1 MHVRLNVGC
10 GQAPSAGWLNYDN
23 SPAVWLAKSPL
34 LARLLRSAGVIDAAS
49 FEFAAFCRANQI
61 RYANAAR
68 RIPHAPGTVDVIYS
82 SHMIE
87 HLVRDDA
94 WSFLLECHRVLRPG
108 GRLRLVVPDLHAL
121 VHEYL
126 QRGNADFFVGQ
137 MQFET
142 RLPPGALAK
151 LKWLIFGGRTH
162 HWMYDARSLGGLME
176 EAGFADV
183 EMMEPGRTRIVDPD
197 GLDLRERYIE
207 SIYLEGRRPWALT
220 QS

>member
-1 MHVRLNVGC
+1 MPVRLNVGC

-34 LARLLRSAGVIDAAS
+34 LARLLYGAGLIDVGN
-49 FEFAAFCRANQI
+49 FEFAVFCRANQV

-68 RIPHAPGTVDVIYS
+68 RIPHASGTADAVYS

-94 WSFLLECHRVLRPG
+94 WAFLLECHRVLRPD

-121 VHEYL
+121 VHQYL
-126 QRGNADFFVGQ
+126 KRGNADNFLGQ

-142 RLPPGALAK
+142 HLPAGLLAK
-151 LKWLIFGGRTH
+151 LRWLMFGGRGH
-162 HWMYDARSLGGLME
+162 HWMYDARSLGGLIE
-176 EAGFADV
+176 EAGFVDV
-183 EMMEPGRTRIVDPD
+183 EMMEPGQTRIPYPT
-197 GLDLRERYIE
+197 GLDLRERQIE
-207 SIYLEGRRPWALT
+207 SIYLEARRP
-220 QS
+220 

>member
-1 MHVRLNVGC
+1 MSTRLNLGC

-23 SPAVWLAKSPL
+23 SPTVWLAKSPL
-34 LARLLRSAGVIDAAS
+34 LAWLLCRSGLIDAGNL
-49 FEFAAFCRANQI
+49 EFAAFCQANQV

-68 RIPHAPGTVDVIYS
+68 RVPHATSTVDTIYS

-94 WSFLLECHRVLRPG
+94 WAFLVECRRVLRSG

-121 VHEYL
+121 VHQYL
-126 QRGNADFFVGQ
+126 QRGNADNFLGQ

-142 RLPPGALAK
+142 HLPAGLLAK
-151 LKWLIFGGRTH
+151 LRWLLFGGRGH

-176 EAGFADV
+176 EAGFVDV
-183 EMMEPGRTRIVDPD
+183 EMMEPGQTRIAEPA
-197 GLDLRERYIE
+197 GLDLRERQIE
-207 SIYLEGRRPWALT
+207 SIYLEARRP
-220 QS
+220 

>member
-1 MHVRLNVGC
+1 MAVRLNVGC

-23 SPAVWLAKSPL
+23 SPAVWLATSPV
-34 LARLLRSAGVIDAAS
+34 LAHLLRRAGIIDAGS
-49 FEFAAFCRANQI
+49 VEFAAFCRTNQV
-61 RYANAAR
+61 RYANVAR
-68 RIPHAPGTVDVIYS
+68 RIPHASGTADAIYS

-94 WSFLLECHRVLRPG
+94 WTFLRECHRVLKPG

-126 QRGNADFFVGQ
+126 KRGNADIFLGQ

-142 RLPPGALAK
+142 HLPAGLMAK
-151 LKWLIFGGRTH
+151 VKWLLFGGRGH

-183 EMMEPGRTRIVDPD
+183 EMMEPGQTRIAEAA
-197 GLDLRERYIE
+197 GLDLRERQIE
-207 SIYLEGRRPWALT
+207 SIYLEGRRR
-220 QS
+220 

>member
-1 MHVRLNVGC
+1 MPLRLNVGC

-34 LARLLRSAGVIDAAS
+34 LTRLLCRTGLIDVGNS
-49 FEFAAFCRANQI
+49 EFAAFCRANQVN
-61 RYANAAR
+61 YANAAR
-68 RIPHAPGTVDVIYS
+68 HIPHASGTVDIIYS

-94 WSFLLECHRVLRPG
+94 WAFLLECHRALRSG

-121 VHEYL
+121 VHQYL
-126 QRGNADFFVGQ
+126 QRGNADNFLGQ

-142 RLPPGALAK
+142 QPSAGLLAK
-151 LKWLIFGGRTH
+151 LRWLLFGGRGH

-176 EAGFADV
+176 EAGFVEV
-183 EMMEPGRTRIVDPD
+183 EMMEPGQTRIAEPA
-197 GLDLRERYIE
+197 GLDLRERQIE
-207 SIYLEGRRPWALT
+207 SIYLEARRP
-220 QS
+220 